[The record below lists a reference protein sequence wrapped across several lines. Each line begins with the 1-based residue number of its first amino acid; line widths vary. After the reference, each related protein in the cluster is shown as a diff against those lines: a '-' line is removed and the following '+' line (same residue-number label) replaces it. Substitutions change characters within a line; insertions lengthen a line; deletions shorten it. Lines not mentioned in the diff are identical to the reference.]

1 MKRENRSI
9 VVASL
14 LAVVLAA
21 GAERSPAADPAGL
34 PRYLYDR
41 GDGIPTSLFGTYV
54 REKELLVYTFY
65 EYTRSK
71 NFEYKPSELGHAGDN
86 DFFGKAFERE
96 HLLFL
101 AYGFSDS
108 LAVEFESALY
118 SSVDF
123 RKDPGDTSTVPGTIR
138 ESGLGDTET
147 NIRWRFQKETAT
159 RPETTFFF
167 KTVFPLQ
174 KDKKLLGTQNWEFE
188 PGIVLTK
195 GFSFGTLALRLS
207 SVYDSGERKMELLGE
222 YAIDYVKRLSQ
233 NWRVAVSLEGEQD
246 ELSLIGE
253 VQYTLGKNAI
263 LKINSGF
270 GLTKKAPDFAP
281 EIGVLFRF

>member
-1 MKRENRSI
+1 MKRENRPSVI
-9 VVASL
+9 ASL
-14 LAVVLAA
+14 LALVLAV
-21 GAERSPAADPAGL
+21 GAERAPAADPAGL
-34 PRYLYDR
+34 PSYLYDR
-41 GDGIPTSLFGTYV
+41 GDGIPTSLFGTYI
-54 REKELLVYTFY
+54 REKEFLVYPFY

-71 NFEYKPSELGHAGDN
+71 NFEYQPSELGHVGDD
-86 DFFGKAFERE
+86 DFFGKATERE
-96 HLLFL
+96 YLLFL
-101 AYGFSDS
+101 AYAFNDS

-123 RKDPGDTSTVPGTIR
+123 SKAPNDTSTVPSSMR

-159 RPETTFFF
+159 RPETIFFF

-188 PGIVLTK
+188 PGIVLIK
-195 GFSFGTLALRLS
+195 GYSFGTLAFRLS
-207 SVYDSGERKMELLGE
+207 AAYDSAERKLELGE
-222 YAIDYVKRLSQ
+222 YAVDYVKRLSQ
-233 NWRVAVSLEGEQD
+233 NWRIVASLEGEQD

-253 VQYTLGKNAI
+253 VQYTFGKNAM

>member
-1 MKRENRSI
+1 MKCEIQSI
-9 VVASL
+9 ALASL
-14 LAVVLAA
+14 LAAVLAA
-21 GAERSPAADPAGL
+21 GAQRSLAAEPAGL
-34 PRYLYDR
+34 PSYLYDR

-65 EYTRSK
+65 EYTRSN
-71 NFEYKPSELGHAGDN
+71 NFEYQPSELGHAGEN
-86 DFFGKAFERE
+86 DFFGKAYERE

-123 RKDPGDTSTVPGTIR
+123 RKDPNDTSTVPGTMR

-147 NIRWRFQKETAT
+147 NIRWRYQKETAS

-188 PGIVLTK
+188 PGVVLTK
-195 GFSFGTLALRLS
+195 GYSFGTLALKMS
-207 SVYDSGERKMELLGE
+207 MAYDSGERKMELGE
-222 YAIDYVKRLSQ
+222 YAIDYLKRLSQ
-233 NWRVAVSLEGEQD
+233 NWRVVLSLEGEQD
-246 ELSLIGE
+246 EVSLIGE
-253 VQYTLGKNAI
+253 LQYTLGRNAI
-263 LKINSGF
+263 LKLNSGF

-281 EIGVLFRF
+281 EIGVMFRF